1 MFFLIGGVQPRT
13 VKLGSY
19 PRACRSCGH
28 PALQLKRTDH
38 YLSLF
43 FIPLFPVKK
52 GAPYLECD
60 SCRSVY
66 AEDGSPLG
74 PGIPA
79 SSGNCPKCGRAV
91 RPDFNLCPY
100 CGQSLKS
107 S

>member
-13 VKLGSY
+13 VKLDTY
-19 PRACRSCGH
+19 PRACQSCGH
-28 PALQLKRTDH
+28 PALQFKRTDH

-52 GAPYLECD
+52 GLPYLECER
-60 SCRSVY
+60 CGAVY
-66 AEDGSPLG
+66 PEDGSPSG
-74 PGIPA
+74 PGILSP
-79 SSGNCPKCGRAV
+79 SSECPKCGRPV
-91 RPDFNLCPY
+91 QPDFNLCPY